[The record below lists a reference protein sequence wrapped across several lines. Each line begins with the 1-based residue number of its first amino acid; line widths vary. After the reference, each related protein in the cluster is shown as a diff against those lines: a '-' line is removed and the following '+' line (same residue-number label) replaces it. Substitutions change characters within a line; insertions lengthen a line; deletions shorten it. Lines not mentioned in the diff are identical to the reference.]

1 MLHLYQQNKQKLE
14 IMTIETTKK
23 IIAELKAENLESNN
37 ELIAFYER
45 KVKEAYINAIEK
57 AFNS

>member
-1 MLHLYQQNKQKLE
+1 MYQQNKQKLE

>member
-1 MLHLYQQNKQKLE
+1 
-14 IMTIETTKK
+14 MTIETTKK
-23 IIAELKAENLESNN
+23 IIAELKSENLESNN

-57 AFNS
+57 AFNP